1 MENALT
7 ANSNKY
13 LIGTADI
20 NTFSHRILTIN
31 IMQFRNPLLLREN
44 FDNFLI
50 DAIVA
55 KERGVIR

>member
-31 IMQFRNPLLLREN
+31 IMQFRNPTFIEGEL
-44 FDNFLI
+44 
-50 DAIVA
+50 
-55 KERGVIR
+55 